1 MGKKRLYRL
10 ISGETNGFW
19 GWVRKQ
25 MKRLWRKTHPEE
37 LREEVRK
44 QQRLLDPKRHRHR
57 HPTPPPEPKYGEEAP
72 RLD

>member
-10 ISGETNGFW
+10 IPGETEGLW
-19 GWVRKQ
+19 GWVREQ
-25 MKRLWRKTHPEE
+25 MKRLWCKTHPEE
-37 LREEVRK
+37 LREEAKK

-57 HPTPPPEPKYGEEAP
+57 HPTPPPEYGEEAP